1 MIIKNEE
8 DFIKAIAES
17 TNEILE
23 FEYEGE
29 SYKFNIM
36 HIANLKKLTCMN
48 DKNLFDFCIKL
59 KSIWL
64 KMGNLYKLPIFYNGN
79 VGIEH
84 VDASF
89 VSGIPRYKRN
99 PKILHDSV
107 GIPEPNLPKYTTG
120 PKLAPGTLFVL
131 YLSTLIP
138 FK

>member
-36 HIANLKKLTCMN
+36 HIANLKKLTFMN
-48 DKNLFDFCIKL
+48 DTDLFNFCIRM
-59 KSIWL
+59 KSIWI
-64 KMGNLYKLPIFYNGN
+64 KWVTYKLPICYNGN

-84 VDASF
+84 VGASF

-107 GIPEPNLPKYTTG
+107 GIPELNLPKYTTG
-120 PKLAPGTLFVL
+120 PKLAPGILFVL
-131 YLSTLIP
+131 YLSTLFP

>member
-8 DFIKAIAES
+8 DFIKAINES
-17 TNEILE
+17 TEEILE

-48 DKNLFDFCIKL
+48 DTDLFNFCIRM
-59 KSIWL
+59 KSFWIKWVT
-64 KMGNLYKLPIFYNGN
+64 YKLPICYNGN
-79 VGIEH
+79 VGIEQ

-120 PKLAPGTLFVL
+120 PKLAPGILFVL
-131 YLSTLIP
+131 YLSTLFP